1 MGDENDTATHIWS
14 ADKRGFC
21 ALGFGSEWGCDWCG
35 CARPTQCGQLR
46 ELWRGFLRYG
56 FHRPGRHWSRL
67 LWAWFLRSRKRSLA
81 YSDDPFYLLSGW
93 RRRSWHRLGTERPV
107 STMKRART
115 FPGAPFNNPIHD
127 FSPDS
132 PRPCRR
138 HGRLLLGNHWFAR
151 LSAGG
156 SRIRTIGTASC
167 GQGFERGSCC
177 LRLISRRRK
186 SRL

>member
-14 ADKRGFC
+14 ADERGFC
-21 ALGFGSEWGCDWCG
+21 ALGLGSEWGWDWCG

-81 YSDDPFYLLSGW
+81 CSDDPFYVLSGW

-107 STMKRART
+107 STMKGART

-177 LRLISRRRK
+177 LRLISRRK